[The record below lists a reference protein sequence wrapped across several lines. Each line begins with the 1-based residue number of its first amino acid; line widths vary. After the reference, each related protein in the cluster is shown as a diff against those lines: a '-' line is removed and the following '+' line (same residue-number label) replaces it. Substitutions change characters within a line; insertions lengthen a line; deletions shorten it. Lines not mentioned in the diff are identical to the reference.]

1 MHLIEFL
8 WQAAVILA
16 LVFANGFFVA
26 AEFAIVKVRFSQL
39 RPMLKSGD
47 WRVKMALK
55 ATRHLDACLSA
66 TQLGITISSI
76 ALGAVGKPYVVAWIE
91 PLLVAI
97 GITDPVAL
105 ESAGFGLGFALI
117 TFLHVVLGELAPK
130 SLAIQRP
137 KGVSLWIAGPLMVF
151 YYIFFPAIWVL
162 NGTANLFLRWAGL
175 EPPSESEHAFTPEEL
190 DFVLSH
196 SRHTHP
202 TDAAINKIMIR
213 SLRLREA
220 TAAQVMLPREEVDA
234 LYLDLP
240 IEENIRIAM
249 TTAHSRY
256 PVCRRSGQP
265 EVVGFILVK
274 EWLWQ
279 IEQLY
284 PDKSFHGII
293 RKPLTFTPKTPLPAM
308 LQFFRASRA
317 HLAIVL
323 DDVSADPAAPDACRM
338 AGIVTLE
345 DVLEEIVG
353 EIRDEL
359 DIERGPIF
367 EHAEDSILID
377 ALLPARELRAETGW
391 NFDLRPRESAAQWVG
406 RHCGRL
412 PRRGEALVEGEF
424 EITTP
429 DAHARLPRRLR
440 IRRLRPEEIRRREEE
455 KEANRIPAADS
466 DVGL

>member
-1 MHLIEFL
+1 MSVIDFT
-8 WQAAVILA
+8 WQACVILA

-39 RPMLKSGD
+39 RPMLKTGD

-76 ALGAVGKPYVVAWIE
+76 ALGAIGKPYVVAWLQ
-91 PLLVAI
+91 PLLRAA
-97 GITDPVAL
+97 GITDPVAM
-105 ESAGFGLGFALI
+105 ESMGFGIGFALI

-137 KGVSLWIAGPLMVF
+137 KGVSIWVAGPLMVF
-151 YYIFFPAIWVL
+151 YYVFFPAIWLL
-162 NGTANLFLRWAGL
+162 NGTANMFLRWAGL
-175 EPPSESEHAFTPEEL
+175 EPPSESEHAFTPDEL

-196 SRHTHP
+196 SRHPHP
-202 TDAAINKIMIR
+202 TDAVINKIMIR
-213 SLRLREA
+213 SLRLRET
-220 TAAQVMLPREEVDA
+220 TASQVMVPREEVDA
-234 LYLDLP
+234 LCLDLP

-256 PVCRRSGQP
+256 PVCRRRGDP
-265 EVVGFILVK
+265 EVVGFLLVK

-284 PDKSFHGII
+284 PDKSFDSII

-323 DDVSADPAAPDACRM
+323 DDVSGDPSAPDACRM

-367 EHAEDSILID
+367 EHIEDSILID

-391 NFDLRPRESAAQWVG
+391 NIDLRPRETASQWVL

-412 PRRGEALVEGEF
+412 PRRGEVLHEGEL

-429 DAHARLPRRLR
+429 DTHARLPRRLR
-440 IRRLRPEEIRRREEE
+440 LRRMSPEELKRLEEE
-455 KEANRIPAADS
+455 RESNRAKLFES

>member
-1 MHLIEFL
+1 MNPLDVV

-26 AEFAIVKVRFSQL
+26 AEFAVVKVRFSQL

-76 ALGAVGKPYVVAWIE
+76 ALGAIGKPYVVSWLRPILAM
-91 PLLVAI
+91 LGVS
-97 GITDPVAL
+97 DPETV
-105 ESAGFGLGFALI
+105 ESVGFGIGFAFI

-137 KGVSLWIAGPLMVF
+137 KGVSLWVSGPLMIF
-151 YYIFFPAIWVL
+151 YYTFYPAIWIL
-162 NGTANLFLRWAGL
+162 NGTANRFLKWAGL
-175 EPPSESEHAFTPEEL
+175 DPPSESEHAFTPEEL

-202 TDAAINKIMIR
+202 TDAVINKIMIR
-213 SLRLREA
+213 SLRLRET
-220 TAAQVMLPREEVDA
+220 TAAQVMVPREEVDA

-256 PVCRRSGQP
+256 PVCSHYGGA
-265 EVVGFILVK
+265 EVVGFLLVK

-284 PDKSFHGII
+284 PDKSFGSII
-293 RKPLTFTPKTPLPAM
+293 RKPLTFTPQTPLPAM
-308 LQFFRASRA
+308 LQFFRLSRS

-323 DDVSADPAAPDACRM
+323 ADVSGDPSAPDGNRM

-367 EHAEDSILID
+367 EHTEDSILVD
-377 ALLPARELRAETGW
+377 ALLPMREVRAETGW
-391 NFDLRPRESAAQWVG
+391 NIGLRPKETATQWAQ
-406 RHCGRL
+406 RRCGRL
-412 PRRGEALVEGEF
+412 PRRGERIQSGEF

-429 DAHARLPRRLR
+429 DIHSRLPRRLR
-440 IRRLRPEEIRRREEE
+440 FRRMSPEEIRQLEEDQGS
-455 KEANRIPAADS
+455 PGPSDS
-466 DVGL
+466 AIGI

>member
-1 MHLIEFL
+1 MNPLDIL

-26 AEFAIVKVRFSQL
+26 AEFAVVKVRFSQL
-39 RPMLKSGD
+39 RPLLKSGD

-76 ALGAVGKPYVVAWIE
+76 ALGAIGKPYVVAWLRPI
-91 PLLVAI
+91 LMLV
-97 GITDPVAL
+97 GITDPVTID
-105 ESAGFGLGFALI
+105 STGFGIGFALI

-137 KGVSLWIAGPLMVF
+137 KAISLWVSGPLMIFYYVF
-151 YYIFFPAIWVL
+151 YPAIWIL

-175 EPPSESEHAFTPEEL
+175 EPPSESEHAFSPEEL

-196 SRHTHP
+196 SHHTHP
-202 TDAAINKIMIR
+202 TDAVINKIMIR
-213 SLRLREA
+213 SLRLRET
-220 TAAQVMLPREEVDA
+220 TAAQVMVPREEVDA

-240 IEENIRIAM
+240 IEENIRVAM
-249 TTAHSRY
+249 TTGHSRY
-256 PVCRRSGQP
+256 PVCRRQGDP
-265 EVVGFILVK
+265 EVVGFLLVK

-284 PDKSFHGII
+284 PDKSFGSII

-308 LQFFRASRA
+308 LQFFRVSRS

-323 DDVSADPAAPDACRM
+323 DDVSGDPLAPDACRM

-367 EHAEDSILID
+367 EHTEDSILID
-377 ALLPARELRAETGW
+377 ALLPMREVRAETGW
-391 NFDLRPRESAAQWVG
+391 NIGLQPKETATQWVQ
-406 RHCGRL
+406 RRCGQI
-412 PRRGEALVEGEF
+412 PRRGERLHTGEF
-424 EITTP
+424 EVTTP
-429 DAHARLPRRLR
+429 DTHARLPRRLR
-440 IRRLRPEEIRRREEE
+440 IRRMSMEEIKQLEEGRGNE
-455 KEANRIPAADS
+455 RDHRSDS
-466 DVGL
+466 GIGL